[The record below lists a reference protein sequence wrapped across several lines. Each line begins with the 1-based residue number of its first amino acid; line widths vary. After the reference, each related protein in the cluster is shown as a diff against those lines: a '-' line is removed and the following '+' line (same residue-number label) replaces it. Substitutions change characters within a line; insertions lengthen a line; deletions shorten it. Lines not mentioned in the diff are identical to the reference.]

1 MTKNKI
7 SPFLKNFTAVFCLT
21 AAFYGCAS
29 IKQPEGGP
37 RDTTPPKILKMFP
50 EDKTVNFKAEKLII
64 EFDEYFKIENEYKE
78 FSVSPEMKRPPVLKK
93 KGKKLEITF
102 PDSLETN
109 TTYTLNFGKAI
120 ADVNEGNVVKN
131 LTYVFATGAQL
142 DSLSIK
148 GRVTNSLTGEPELD
162 AVAFVFPLSKDTLLG
177 KGKPSIYT
185 TTDSSGNYSLNNLR
199 KDTYRIYAIKE
210 KNGDKIYQQSTDEI
224 GFIKDSVLLTA
235 NLDSMNMKVF
245 KERATLFRMIDKKLG
260 SDGVISFIFNQ
271 KLKSPEVIVLEPS
284 ALDVSKKFRFSPTKD
299 SLKVWL
305 TDLSFDSTKISI
317 KDEGKLLQTTTLT
330 RGKKETYLR
339 TLIVNTNLEGNVLNP
354 HRPLRISF
362 NLPVENADPSK
373 VVLLEDSVEIE
384 NFTLV
389 KDSTDFLSYTL
400 KYPWKPKKTYDL
412 RLGAGAFT
420 AIFNTKNK
428 EYPSTFTV
436 AGKDNYGTLKAKII
450 TPEKDKNYILQ
461 VVDGNKQVINTLL
474 IKQDTAV
481 NFTNYKA
488 GKYFI
493 RITYDSN
500 KNGVWDTG
508 NVSKR
513 LQPEKIWDVPKELSI
528 KPLWERNETITIPKE

>member
-1 MTKNKI
+1 
-7 SPFLKNFTAVFCLT
+7 L
-21 AAFYGCAS
+21 
-29 IKQPEGGP
+29 
-37 RDTTPPKILKMFP
+37 
-50 EDKTVNFKAEKLII
+50 
-64 EFDEYFKIENEYKE
+64 
-78 FSVSPEMKRPPVLKK
+78 
-93 KGKKLEITF
+93 
-102 PDSLETN
+102 
-109 TTYTLNFGKAI
+109 
-120 ADVNEGNVVKN
+120 
-131 LTYVFATGAQL
+131 
-142 DSLSIK
+142 
-148 GRVTNSLTGEPELD
+148 
-162 AVAFVFPLSKDTLLG
+162 
-177 KGKPSIYT
+177 
-185 TTDSSGNYSLNNLR
+185 
-199 KDTYRIYAIKE
+199 
-210 KNGDKIYQQSTDEI
+210 
-224 GFIKDSVLLTA
+224 
-235 NLDSMNMKVF
+235 
-245 KERATLFRMIDKKLG
+245 
-260 SDGVISFIFNQ
+260 IFNQ

-339 TLIVNTNLEGNVLNP
+339 SLVVNTNLEGNVLNP
-354 HRPLRISF
+354 HKPLKINF
-362 NLPVENADPSK
+362 NLPIESADASK

-384 NFTLV
+384 NFTLI

-412 RLGAGAFT
+412 KLTAGAFI

-436 AGKDNYGTLKAKII
+436 AGKDNYGTLKAKIV
-450 TPEKDKNYILQ
+450 TTEKDKNYILQ

-508 NVSKR
+508 NVSKG

>member
-7 SPFLKNFTAVFCLT
+7 SPFLKNFTAIFCLT
-21 AAFYGCAS
+21 AAFCGCAS

-50 EDKTVNFKAEKLII
+50 EDKTVNFKAEKLTI

-78 FSVSPEMKRPPVLKK
+78 FSVSPEMRKPPVLKK

-120 ADVNEGNVVKN
+120 ADVNEGNIVKN
-131 LTYVFATGAQL
+131 LTYVFATGPQL
-142 DSLSIK
+142 DSLSIR

-162 AVAFVFPLSKDTLLG
+162 AVAFILPLSKDTLLG

-199 KDTYRIYAIKE
+199 KDTYKIYSIKE

-245 KERATLFRMIDKKLG
+245 KERATQFRIIDKKLG
-260 SDGVISFIFNQ
+260 NDGVISLIFNQ

-339 TLIVNTNLEGNVLNP
+339 SLVVNTNLEGNVLNP
-354 HRPLRISF
+354 HKPLKINF
-362 NLPVENADPSK
+362 NLPIESADASK

-384 NFTLV
+384 NFTLI

-412 RLGAGAFT
+412 KLTAGAFI

-436 AGKDNYGTLKAKII
+436 AGKDNYGTLKAKIV
-450 TPEKDKNYILQ
+450 TTEKDKNYILQ

-508 NVSKR
+508 NVSKG